1 MKSYLDLVAEYGR
14 IHKQKNR
21 LTVICIAISVML
33 VTAIFSMVD
42 VSIQAQ
48 VDAFIH
54 QAGNFHAILTGI
66 RDDAAAQIAARKD
79 VRISSFLGMAEDVIY
94 QGKEL
99 VIQSSSEPFARE
111 MNLVVTEGH
120 FPSKAGEALLDRQG
134 LEQFGIAIGDTI
146 EVPFHDGQ
154 RRQYRITGTYGDF
167 SSLKGTDAHGL
178 MLSPEGMHMLP
189 ESLYSEYFYIQFQE
203 GVNIRRSISEIREEY
218 GLTEDQV
225 SMNLRLLALLG
236 QSDDTSVYQLY
247 LTAAVLFFLVM
258 LAGIFMIA
266 SSFNMSIL
274 ERTQFFG
281 LLRCLGATKKQI
293 RRYIRLEGLRYCLKG
308 IPLGLLA
315 GCVISW
321 AAVYA
326 LNTLRIRDLPPMR
339 TFQFSLP
346 AIVLGSL
353 IGFLV
358 VMIAS
363 SSPAK
368 SAAKVS
374 PQTAVTG
381 NIHQAGGKPITC
393 HAFRL
398 PFRIDTAMGIRHAF
412 SNKKS
417 MALIGGSFA
426 ISIILFL
433 CFSIL
438 ITFMYHALKPLK
450 PYAPDLSIKGWNDEA
465 VLPASLMEE
474 LRSLPDIEKIYGR
487 MFYQD
492 LPAEMNSQHILAA
505 LISYDDPQF
514 EWAENILVSG
524 EMNRVEDGTGVLI
537 DYEDSKK
544 FNLKIG
550 DMILLQMGS
559 QRIPVQI
566 DAIVSDVP
574 FHIIG
579 NELNIVCS
587 EKTFTALTGICHYTI
602 IDMQL
607 RSDISKTV
615 RKSLPSD
622 TQLLDFQ
629 QGNSE
634 TRIGY
639 YAMAVFVYGFLAVI
653 ALVALINIV
662 NTINSSVSSR
672 MNHYGVMRAIGMSG
686 NQLKKMVCA
695 EAASYAATGSIGG
708 SILGLLLHRF
718 IFQLLITSNWGE
730 PWRPPLS
737 MLMVTVAA
745 SALTTLIAVVP
756 PTRKIERM
764 SIVTVVNAG

>member
-14 IHKQKNR
+14 VHKQKNR

-42 VSIQAQ
+42 ISIQAQ
-48 VDAFIH
+48 VDAYIH

-66 RDDAAAQIAARKD
+66 RDDTAAQIADRKD
-79 VRISSFLGMAEDVIY
+79 VRVSSFLGMAEDVIY

-99 VIQSSSEPFARE
+99 VIQSGSEPFANE
-111 MNLVVTEGH
+111 MNLIVTEGR
-120 FPSKAGEALLDRQG
+120 FPSKDGEALLDRQG
-134 LEQFGIAIGDTI
+134 LEQFDIAIGDMVEI
-146 EVPFHDGQ
+146 PFHDGQ
-154 RRQYRITGTYGDF
+154 KRQYRITGTYGDF
-167 SSLKGTDAHGL
+167 SGLKGTDAHGL
-178 MLSPEGMHMLP
+178 MLSPEGMRMLP
-189 ESLYSEYFYIQFQE
+189 ENLYSEYYYIQFQE
-203 GVNIRRSISEIREEY
+203 GVNIRRSISEIKEEY

-247 LTAAVLFFLVM
+247 LTAAILFFLVM
-258 LAGIFMIA
+258 MAGTFMIA

-281 LLRCLGATKKQI
+281 LLRCLGATKEQI

-315 GCVISW
+315 GCGISW
-321 AAVYA
+321 TAVYA
-326 LNTLRIRDLPPMR
+326 LNTLRLRDFPPMQM
-339 TFQFSLP
+339 FQFSFP

-353 IGFLV
+353 VGFLV

-381 NIHQAGGKPITC
+381 NLLPSGGKPITC

-417 MALIGGSFA
+417 MILTGGSFA
-426 ISIILFL
+426 ISILLFL

-450 PYAPDLSIKGWNDEA
+450 PYAPDLSIKGWSDEA

-474 LRSLPDIEKIYGR
+474 LRSLPGVENIYGR

-492 LPAEMNSQHILAA
+492 LSTEIGSRNILAT
-505 LISYDDPQF
+505 LISYDEPQF
-514 EWAENILVSG
+514 EWAEDILVSG
-524 EMNRVEDGTGVLI
+524 EMGRVEDGTGVLI

-550 DMILLQMGS
+550 DMVPLQIGS
-559 QRIPVQI
+559 QQIPLEI
-566 DAIVSDVP
+566 RAIISDVP
-574 FHIIG
+574 FHIPD
-579 NELNIVCS
+579 NDLNMICS
-587 EKTFTALTGICHYTI
+587 EKTFTALTGIRHYTI

-607 RSDISKTV
+607 HSDISETV
-615 RKSLPSD
+615 RKHLPPEI
-622 TQLLDFQ
+622 QLLDFQ

-639 YAMAVFVYGFLAVI
+639 YAMAVFVYGFLTVI

-672 MNHYGVMRAIGMSG
+672 MNHYGVMRAVGMSCS
-686 NQLKKMVCA
+686 QLKKMVCA

-718 IFQLLITSNWGE
+718 IFQLLITANWGE
-730 PWRPPLS
+730 PWRPPLA
-737 MLMVTVAA
+737 MLMVTVTA
-745 SALTTLIAVVP
+745 SVLTTLIAVIP
-756 PTRKIERM
+756 PTRKIEQM
-764 SIVTVVNAG
+764 SIVNVVNAG